1 MGRSFE
7 GRVALITGA
16 SSGIGR
22 ALALNLADRGA
33 RVGLIA
39 RRLPALEA
47 LAGEIRARGAEA
59 EAARADVGDR
69 DELRR
74 AVADLADRL
83 GPADLVVAN
92 AGLGLPTTLEPMN
105 IDVIERTFRVNLF
118 GVIYTIEAT
127 LPAMLAAGRG
137 HVAAISSL
145 AGFQAMPGESAYC
158 ASKAAVNSYMD
169 GLRLQVRGR
178 GVAVTTICP
187 GFVHTPM
194 TEADPYPKPFA
205 IEADEAARRIARA
218 LERRVKVAR
227 FPWQTDLMVRFARRM
242 PDWFL
247 ARVFRDTAK
256 HAAGLAASLRATGG
270 GD

>member
-22 ALALNLADRGA
+22 ALALALAGRGC
-33 RVGLIA
+33 RVGLVA
-39 RRLPALEA
+39 RRTAALEA
-47 LAGEIRARGAEA
+47 LAREIRGAGGEA

-69 DELRR
+69 DELRG
-74 AVADLADRL
+74 AVADLAGRL

-92 AGLGLPTTLEPMN
+92 AGVGLPTALEPMD
-105 IDVIERTFRVNLF
+105 IGAIERTFRVNLM

-137 HVAAISSL
+137 QLAAISSL
-145 AGFQAMPGESAYC
+145 AGFRGMPGESAYC
-158 ASKAAVNSYMD
+158 ASKAAVNVYMD
-169 GLRLQVRGR
+169 GLRLQLRDR

-194 TEADPYPKPFA
+194 TAADPYPMPFSLG
-205 IEADEAARRIARA
+205 ADEAARRILRA
-218 LERRVKVAR
+218 IGRRSKVAR
-227 FPWQTDLMVRFARRM
+227 FPWRTDLMIRLAGLA
-242 PDWFL
+242 PDWIL
-247 ARVFRDTAK
+247 SRAFRDT
-256 HAAGLAASLRATGG
+256 HEHAASLSGPARLPSG